1 MKRIIFL
8 LVLTVGAFTMPVF
21 AQEYVELIFSDTFN
35 ETSGTRFNVPA
46 LSKEK
51 RTSSRAPSFEIT
63 NESDLEEKVY
73 KGADYAMSVWES
85 CIIGDNKIYIKVQ
98 LADNI
103 EEDIRT
109 SVHYIQRDGLL
120 MPYALFAYLEN
131 ISDRDNTTPDGIIT
145 INSNTIWDYNLGD
158 NISPDKKNLSF
169 GIMRAI
175 ARILGFGSSVQVES
189 LGSYKF
195 TDKRYHTIFDNIVS
209 DSSNKKLTSIS
220 VNRGK
225 PSQELK
231 DFIENPNMTF
241 WVNTG
246 NKTYQLA
253 EPPYTKEC
261 PPFVFLKDK
270 NSLMR
275 SDLNA
280 GDYILNVDQTTGT
293 ILRSLGWNTQSPL
306 ISIFSDDVDETGLAS
321 AYSSHRFRINTDNLP
336 NNTTISNRE
345 WKLELPLANG
355 EIQLIDLADNNL
367 SCTTAPIENEKN
379 YKINSDGDI
388 EAQLKFRCTID
399 EAEIRASFKIYFEL
413 KPLIEYA
420 VIDRIEDNAP
430 YESYNAYYTVKYRG
444 ADRIQVYL
452 EQEYTS
458 KVDFK
463 YIKEPYIASG
473 VADHIANPSYA
484 WIDFVAE
491 NEYGK
496 SVYTIEL
503 QPYGIVS
510 GNSGLRDDLVTG
522 LHSVKADEATDGLY
536 EVYDISGIYIGQFT
550 KLSDIRNISPKGI
563 LIVRRTDKNSVETF
577 KFINR

>member
-1 MKRIIFL
+1 MS
-8 LVLTVGAFTMPVF
+8 AF
-21 AQEYVELIFSDTFN
+21 AQDYVELIFSDTFN
-35 ETSGTRFNVPA
+35 ETSGTPFSVPA
-46 LSKEK
+46 LSKKK
-51 RTSSRAPSFEIT
+51 RTSSRASIIEIT
-63 NESDLEEKVY
+63 NEGDIEDEVY
-73 KGADYAMSVWES
+73 KAADYAMSVWES
-85 CIIGDNKIYIKVQ
+85 YIIGDTKVNIKIQ

-109 SVHYIQRDGLL
+109 SVHYIQQDGLL

-131 ISDRDNTTPDGIIT
+131 ISDRDITTPDGIIT
-145 INSNTIWDYNLGD
+145 INSNTKWDYNLGD

-220 VNRGK
+220 INRGK

-231 DFIENPNMTF
+231 DFIENPNITF

-246 NKTYQLA
+246 NTTYQLA

-275 SDLNA
+275 GDLKA
-280 GDYILNVDQTTGT
+280 GDYILSVDQTTGT
-293 ILRSLGWNTQSPL
+293 ILHSLGWNTQLPL
-306 ISIFSDDVDETGLAS
+306 ISIFSDDVDESGLAS

-336 NNTTISNRE
+336 NDVTISNRI
-345 WKLELPLANG
+345 WTLELPLANG
-355 EIQLIDLADNNL
+355 EIQSLELADNNL
-367 SCTTAPIENEKN
+367 SCTTVPIENEEN

-388 EAQLKFRCTID
+388 KAQLKFRCTID
-399 EAEIRASFKIYFEL
+399 GTETSVSFKIYFEL

-430 YESYNAYYTVKYRG
+430 LDSYNAYYSVKYRG
-444 ADRIQVYL
+444 TDKIKVSV
-452 EQEYTS
+452 EEEYASMVIST
-458 KVDFK
+458 
-463 YIKEPYIASG
+463 YIKEPFLANG
-473 VADHIANPSYA
+473 VAEQITAPFYA

-510 GNSGLRDDLVTG
+510 DNSGLVEDLVTG
-522 LHSVKADEATDGLY
+522 LRSVKADGATDVLY
-536 EVYDISGIYIGQFT
+536 EVYDISGVYIGQFT
-550 KLSDIRNISPKGI
+550 KLSDIKSIPQKGI
-563 LIVRRTDKNSVETF
+563 LIVRRRSKNSVETF
-577 KFINR
+577 KYVIR

>member
-1 MKRIIFL
+1 MKRITFL

-35 ETSGTRFNVPA
+35 ETSGTLFNVPA

-73 KGADYAMSVWES
+73 KAADYAMSVWES
-85 CIIGDNKIYIKVQ
+85 CIIGDTKVYIKIQ

-109 SVHYIQRDGLL
+109 IVYNKVHDNLL
-120 MPYALFAYLEN
+120 MPRVLYDYLEE
-131 ISDRDNTTPDGIIT
+131 ISERDTEYPDGIIT

-189 LGSYKF
+189 SGSYKF

-209 DSSNKKLTSIS
+209 DSSNKKLTSIG

-225 PSQELK
+225 PTQELK
-231 DFIENPNMTF
+231 DFIENPNTTF

-246 NKTYQLA
+246 NTTYQLA

-293 ILRSLGWNTQSPL
+293 ILHSLGWNTQSPL

-336 NNTTISNRE
+336 SEATIINRK
-345 WKLELPLANG
+345 WTLELPLANG
-355 EIQLIDLADNNL
+355 EIQSLGLTDNNL
-367 SCTTAPIENEKN
+367 SCTTAPIENEEN

-399 EAEIRASFKIYFEL
+399 GTETSVSFKIYFEL

-420 VIDRIEDNAP
+420 VIDRIEDN
-430 YESYNAYYTVKYRG
+430 
-444 ADRIQVYL
+444 
-452 EQEYTS
+452 
-458 KVDFK
+458 
-463 YIKEPYIASG
+463 
-473 VADHIANPSYA
+473 
-484 WIDFVAE
+484 
-491 NEYGK
+491 
-496 SVYTIEL
+496 
-503 QPYGIVS
+503 
-510 GNSGLRDDLVTG
+510 
-522 LHSVKADEATDGLY
+522 
-536 EVYDISGIYIGQFT
+536 
-550 KLSDIRNISPKGI
+550 
-563 LIVRRTDKNSVETF
+563 
-577 KFINR
+577 

>member
-35 ETSGTRFNVPA
+35 ETSGTLFNVPA

-73 KGADYAMSVWES
+73 KAADYAMSVWES
-85 CIIGDNKIYIKVQ
+85 CIIGDTKVYIKIQ

-109 SVHYIQRDGLL
+109 IVYNKVRNNLL
-120 MPYALFAYLEN
+120 MPRVLYDYLEG
-131 ISDRDNTTPDGIIT
+131 ISERDTEYPDGIIT
-145 INSNTIWDYNLGD
+145 INSNTIWDYNLSD
-158 NISPDKKNLSF
+158 NISSDKKNLSF

-195 TDKRYHTIFDNIVS
+195 TDKRYHTVFDNIVS

-246 NKTYQLA
+246 NTTYQLA
-253 EPPYTKEC
+253 DPPYTKEC

-275 SDLNA
+275 RDLNA
-280 GDYILNVDQTTGT
+280 GDYILSVDQTTGT

-336 NNTTISNRE
+336 SEANLSNRI
-345 WKLELPLANG
+345 WTLELPLANG
-355 EIQLIDLADNNL
+355 EIQSLGLVDNNL

-399 EAEIRASFKIYFEL
+399 EAEINASFKIYFEL

-430 YESYNAYYTVKYRG
+430 LDSYNAYYSVKYRG
-444 ADRIQVYL
+444 TDRIKISV
-452 EQEYTS
+452 EEEYASMVIST
-458 KVDFK
+458 
-463 YIKEPYIASG
+463 YIKEPFIANG
-473 VADHIANPSYA
+473 VAEQITAPFYA
-484 WIDFVAE
+484 WIDFIAE
-491 NEYGK
+491 NKYGK

-522 LHSVKADEATDGLY
+522 MHSVKADESTDGLY
-536 EVYDISGIYIGQFT
+536 EVYDISGVYIGHFT
-550 KLSDIRNISPKGI
+550 KLSDMKNIPQKGI
-563 LIVRRTDKNSVETF
+563 LIVKRIRENSVETF
-577 KFINR
+577 KFVNK